1 MPNFRLPD
9 QEGTRRSFYH
19 ELRGKPIILLAFRD
33 PDAVPVAAMLQAAA
47 KLVPALEAEGIQ
59 IFAFSGGDISRN
71 NQLCQA
77 HGLAFPVFMDRAGP
91 GLSAMIAPASPASA
105 CLLDANQRILA
116 VAKDADEAALDR
128 LIKAAKAQVAALGTP
143 LVLDRPAPVLIL
155 PEVLEPE
162 FCRRLIDLWAAEH
175 HEGAVSTGSGNTY
188 NLAGEGTLEHVVD
201 EPDVRRHISM
211 TLGRRIGP
219 ELSRVFNY
227 SAPFVFDTHVVMSYQ
242 PQRGDFFG
250 LHRDDLRQEMPR
262 RFAMSL
268 NLNDDFEGGE
278 LIFPEYSD
286 HRYKMPAGAGAI
298 FSVSLLHAAVPV
310 TKGQR
315 WVLTSFLC
323 DPPKAVS
330 QDGEQRMKQVRL

>member
-1 MPNFRLPD
+1 
-9 QEGTRRSFYH
+9 
-19 ELRGKPIILLAFRD
+19 
-33 PDAVPVAAMLQAAA
+33 
-47 KLVPALEAEGIQ
+47 
-59 IFAFSGGDISRN
+59 
-71 NQLCQA
+71 
-77 HGLAFPVFMDRAGP
+77 
-91 GLSAMIAPASPASA
+91 
-105 CLLDANQRILA
+105 
-116 VAKDADEAALDR
+116 
-128 LIKAAKAQVAALGTP
+128 
-143 LVLDRPAPVLIL
+143 
-155 PEVLEPE
+155 
-162 FCRRLIDLWAAEH
+162 
-175 HEGAVSTGSGNTY
+175 
-188 NLAGEGTLEHVVD
+188 
-201 EPDVRRHISM
+201 M

-242 PQRGDFFG
+242 SQRGDFFG

-323 DPPKAVS
+323 DPPKAAS
-330 QDGEQRMKQVRL
+330 QDSERRMKQIRL